1 MEKKKISPTL
11 NQGRV
16 LKTDSKLKNNSKFVF
31 QHFLSIMKVFILNL
45 FI

>member
-1 MEKKKISPTL
+1 MEKKKKFSATL

-31 QHFLSIMKVFILNL
+31 Q
-45 FI
+45 